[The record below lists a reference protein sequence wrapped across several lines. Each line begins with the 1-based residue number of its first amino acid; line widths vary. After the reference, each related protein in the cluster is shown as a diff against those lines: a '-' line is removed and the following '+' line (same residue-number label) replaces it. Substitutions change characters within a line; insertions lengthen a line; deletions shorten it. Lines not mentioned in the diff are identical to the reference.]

1 MDAFRLDGKVAVVT
15 GAGKG
20 IGRGIALCLAEAGA
34 DLVLGAR
41 TRSDLDEVAAAV
53 QGRGRR
59 AVVVPVDVTI
69 GEQLDLLV
77 AAAKELGGLDVWVNN
92 AGGLPDATPRYL
104 TRTPEDRWDA
114 QLDLNLKAV
123 WSGAVKAAAAM
134 QRGSI
139 INISSRAATGPQLKN
154 GPYGASKAAVN
165 SLTQTLAA
173 ELAPNIRVN
182 AVAPGPIPTENFN
195 QSTNFP
201 EGKPVERIIGV
212 PLGRLGAP
220 EDIGHA
226 VVFMASPAADWITG
240 QCLYVTGG
248 L

>member
-1 MDAFRLDGKVAVVT
+1 M
-15 GAGKG
+15 
-20 IGRGIALCLAEAGA
+20 
-34 DLVLGAR
+34 VLGAR

-114 QLDLNLKAV
+114 QLELNLKAV

-154 GPYGASKAAVN
+154 GP
-165 SLTQTLAA
+165 T
-173 ELAPNIRVN
+173 APPR
-182 AVAPGPIPTENFN
+182 
-195 QSTNFP
+195 
-201 EGKPVERIIGV
+201 R
-212 PLGRLGAP
+212 R
-220 EDIGHA
+220 
-226 VVFMASPAADWITG
+226 
-240 QCLYVTGG
+240 
-248 L
+248 

>member
-1 MDAFRLDGKVAVVT
+1 MNPYRLEGKVAVVT
-15 GAGKG
+15 GGGKG

-34 DLVLGAR
+34 DVVVCAR
-41 TRSDLDEVAAAV
+41 TAADVKSVAAEVEAL
-53 QGRGRR
+53 GRR
-59 AVVVPVDVTI
+59 AIAISADVTQ
-69 GEQLDLLV
+69 EDQV
-77 AAAKELGGLDVWVNN
+77 RMAAEAAKELGGPHIWVNN

-104 TRTPEDRWDA
+104 TKTPTDRWDA

-123 WSGAVKAAAAM
+123 FIGCKIAAEYIKTGA
-134 QRGSI
+134 I
-139 INISSRAATGPQLKN
+139 INISSRAAMGGNIKN

-165 SLTQTLAA
+165 SLTQSFAL
-173 ELAPNIRVN
+173 ELAPRIRVN

-195 QSTNFP
+195 QSTRFP
-201 EGKPVERIIGV
+201 EGKPIEDIIGV
-212 PLGRLGAP
+212 PLKRLGTP

-226 VVFMASPAADWITG
+226 VVFMASDASSWVTG

>member
-1 MDAFRLDGKVAVVT
+1 MNPYRLDGKVAVVT
-15 GAGKG
+15 GGGKG

-34 DLVLGAR
+34 DVVVCAR
-41 TRSDLDEVAAAV
+41 TAADVKAVAAEV
-53 QGRGRR
+53 QALGRR
-59 AVVVPVDVTI
+59 AIGVSADVTQ
-69 GEQLDLLV
+69 EDQV
-77 AAAKELGGLDVWVNN
+77 RMAAEAAKELGGPHIWVNN

-104 TRTPEDRWDA
+104 TKTPTDRWDA

-123 WSGAVKAAAAM
+123 FVGCKIAAEYIEAGA
-134 QRGSI
+134 I
-139 INISSRAATGPQLKN
+139 INISSRAAMGGNIKN

-165 SLTQTLAA
+165 SLTQTFAL
-173 ELAPNIRVN
+173 ELAPRIRVN

-195 QSTNFP
+195 QSTRFP
-201 EGKPVERIIGV
+201 EGRPVEDIIGV
-212 PLGRLGAP
+212 PLKRLGTP

-226 VVFMASPAADWITG
+226 VVFMASDASSWVTG